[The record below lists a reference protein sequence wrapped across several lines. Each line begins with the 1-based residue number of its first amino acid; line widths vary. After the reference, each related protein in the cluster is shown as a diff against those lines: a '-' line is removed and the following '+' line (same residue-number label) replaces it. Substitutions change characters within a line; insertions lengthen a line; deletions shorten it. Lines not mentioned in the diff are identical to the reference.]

1 MGIAPQFLSEDTM
14 FFLWLQAIY
23 GTNGLTLYSLLLKL
37 LLLLLLFEI
46 SHLRLLFHTV
56 LHSWVLGS

>member
-1 MGIAPQFLSEDTM
+1 MGIAPQFSSEDTM
-14 FFLWLQAIY
+14 FFLCLQAIY